1 MKILKLRNYFPKSI
15 LGRILIIIV
24 VPVFF
29 VQLATAW
36 FFYDNHWE
44 KIGRSYAKYF
54 AYDINAIFD
63 LMETFPGEDAFNW
76 IQEFARDNL
85 KMDIEL
91 IKAQNV
97 QIPDNNH
104 DSRLRWFYEEFTNE
118 FAGSYFLNPDFPNR
132 RVTFFLEFSDD
143 TFLQAE
149 TSIRRIY
156 NSSEAVFIIIVL
168 TSTIAIFIFLFPFIR
183 NQIRSIKSLAKAAD
197 KFGKGQSVSDFKP
210 TGAYEIRQA
219 GKAFLTMKERIKSYI
234 ENRTLM
240 LSGISHDLRTPITRM
255 KIQLEML
262 PASKEKA
269 ELIRDVKDMEKMIE
283 NYLNFAK
290 FQEEEKTKKV
300 NIINLLENIIDKL
313 TIKNRNIYF
322 DKDKYRENYSN
333 YELEIRP
340 NGMERALTNVLNN
353 AIRYSKQNINVILKQ
368 NKKEIIIIIDD
379 DGEGI
384 PKEKREQVFKPFA
397 RGEESRNQ
405 DTGGVGLG
413 LTIVQQLILTHGGNI
428 ELLDSPLSGLRVR
441 ITLPKN

>member
-1 MKILKLRNYFPKSI
+1 
-15 LGRILIIIV
+15 
-24 VPVFF
+24 
-29 VQLATAW
+29 
-36 FFYDNHWE
+36 
-44 KIGRSYAKYF
+44 
-54 AYDINAIFD
+54 
-63 LMETFPGEDAFNW
+63 
-76 IQEFARDNL
+76 
-85 KMDIEL
+85 
-91 IKAQNV
+91 
-97 QIPDNNH
+97 
-104 DSRLRWFYEEFTNE
+104 
-118 FAGSYFLNPDFPNR
+118 
-132 RVTFFLEFSDD
+132 
-143 TFLQAE
+143 
-149 TSIRRIY
+149 
-156 NSSEAVFIIIVL
+156 
-168 TSTIAIFIFLFPFIR
+168 
-183 NQIRSIKSLAKAAD
+183 
-197 KFGKGQSVSDFKP
+197 
-210 TGAYEIRQA
+210 
-219 GKAFLTMKERIKSYI
+219 
-234 ENRTLM
+234 
-240 LSGISHDLRTPITRM
+240 M

-428 ELLDSPLSGLRVR
+428 ELLDSPLSGLRVK